1 MDETQLVGS
10 LISPVGL
17 SYDSLSFFF
26 TDEADET
33 LLTETEDTCKASQR
47 RISPDGGLLS
57 RNKNN
62 ALNSQRENS
71 GKFGRQVVQEK
82 TYQFG
87 ERKKLRDQEIC
98 NVFRTK
104 SMVVDGSMAAEKA
117 TRIQSWICFFRTRS

>member
-62 ALNSQRENS
+62 ALNSQRKFWKIWASSCS
-71 GKFGRQVVQEK
+71 GKDLSIWRAQE
-82 TYQFG
+82 TSGSGDLQCLQN
-87 ERKKLRDQEIC
+87 KKH
-98 NVFRTK
+98 
-104 SMVVDGSMAAEKA
+104 GS
-117 TRIQSWICFFRTRS
+117 